1 MGSTLERRK
10 LPMYDSNKLV
20 SGKVLRKLVS
30 SLPTPKQK
38 HFGRKKCR
46 KEALIGGILQVLV
59 NGIAWGK
66 IAECG
71 CSYVSSFRYFQ
82 ELQRR
87 GKLKLIYQAISKE
100 KTDLIEGSIDTT
112 TVSSYEFRHST
123 GWDGHNKKMGT
134 KVSIF
139 ADKNGLPADVGFD
152 KGNVE
157 DKDIIPQH
165 LKNTLG
171 RRKKIITLDMKYMSL
186 VLRRK
191 MRQKGIK
198 VNMKVRN
205 QDYRRKKGPKFQFN
219 EEIYKRRF
227 LLERTNA
234 WIKAFRSLVLRR
246 SYQIAS
252 FKALVYLALII
263 ILIRS

>member
-1 MGSTLERRK
+1 
-10 LPMYDSNKLV
+10 MYDSNKLV
-20 SGKVLRKLVS
+20 HRKVLKELVS
-30 SLPTPKQK
+30 NLPTPKQK
-38 HFGRKKCR
+38 RFGRKKCK

-59 NGIAWGK
+59 NGTAWGK

-100 KTDLIEGSIDTT
+100 KTDITEGSIDTT
-112 TVSSYEFRHST
+112 TISSFEFRHQT
-123 GWDGHNKKMGT
+123 GWDGHNKKIGT

-152 KGNVE
+152 KGNVD
-157 DKDIIPQH
+157 DKDILPQH
-165 LKNTLG
+165 LKSTVG
-171 RRKKIITLDMKYMSL
+171 RRKKIISLDMKYMSL
-186 VLRRK
+186 ALRRN
-191 MRQKGIK
+191 MRKKGIRI
-198 VNMKVRN
+198 NMKVRD
-205 QDYRRKKGPKFQFN
+205 QDYRRKRGPKFRFD

-227 LLERTNA
+227 LLERTNG

-252 FKALVYLALII
+252 FKVLVYLALII